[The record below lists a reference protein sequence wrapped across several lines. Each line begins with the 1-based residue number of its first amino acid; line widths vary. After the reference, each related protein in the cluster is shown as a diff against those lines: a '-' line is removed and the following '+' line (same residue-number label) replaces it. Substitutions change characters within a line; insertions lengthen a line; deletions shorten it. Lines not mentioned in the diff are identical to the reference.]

1 MKKIC
6 PMNGPEFGKKKF
18 KMSVK
23 NLVQNVGPKI
33 GPNIWSKFWSKG
45 FGPRDVVQNLWI
57 HFGLALI

>member
-1 MKKIC
+1 MS
-6 PMNGPEFGKKKF
+6 GPEFGKKKF
-18 KMSVK
+18 KMSIK

-45 FGPRDVVQNLWI
+45 FGPRDVVKNLWI

>member
-1 MKKIC
+1 
-6 PMNGPEFGKKKF
+6 MNGPEFGKKMF
-18 KMSVK
+18 KMSIK
-23 NLVQNVGPKI
+23 NLDQNVGQKN

>member
-1 MKKIC
+1 MS
-6 PMNGPEFGKKKF
+6 GPEFGKKKF
-18 KMSVK
+18 KMLIK